1 MSSVYEVEIK
11 SLLGSKEKA
20 DLLRKSIEKKGAVK
34 GLFEKQLNHYFE
46 AGKDLSVVEKK
57 IIPLL
62 SDQKQKFFLETVNR
76 GRGFSVRTRQ
86 ANDKVIF
93 VIKASVDD
101 TTSANGISRLEFES
115 EMDLDLQE
123 LDNILLSS
131 GLSYQAKWSREREQ
145 YLLDEVTIC
154 LDKNSGYGY
163 LAEFESV
170 VSRHDLI
177 EKTKNRLYKLM
188 EEFQLQELQQDRL
201 ERMFSY
207 YNQNWRDYY
216 GTDKIFIIR

>member
-1 MSSVYEVEIK
+1 MSSYEVEIK

-20 DLLRKSIEKKGAVK
+20 ARLRESLEKKGAVK
-34 GLFEKQLNHYFE
+34 GPFEKQLNHYFE
-46 AGKDLSVVEKK
+46 ADKGLLGTEKK
-57 IIPLL
+57 ILPLL
-62 SDQKQKFFLETVNR
+62 SDQKQKNFLETVEL
-76 GRGFSVRTRQ
+76 GKDFSVRTRQ

-115 EMDLDLQE
+115 EMNLALQE
-123 LDNILLSS
+123 LDDILLSS
-131 GLSYQAKWSREREQ
+131 GLAYQAKWSREREQ
-145 YLLDEVTIC
+145 YLLEEITIC

-170 VSRHDLI
+170 VSEPALI
-177 EKTKNRLYKLM
+177 EETKDRLYKLM
-188 EEFQLQELQQDRL
+188 SEFQLEELRQDRL

-216 GTDKIFIIR
+216 GSDKIFIIR

>member
-1 MSSVYEVEIK
+1 MSSAYEVEIK

-20 DLLRKSIEKKGAVK
+20 ARLRKTLEQRGAVK
-34 GLFEKQLNHYFE
+34 GPFEKQLNHYFE
-46 AGKDLSVVEKK
+46 ADKGLSGTEKK
-57 IIPLL
+57 ILSLL
-62 SDQKQKFFLETVNR
+62 SDQKRKNFLETVER
-76 GRGFSVRTRQ
+76 GKDFSVRTRQ

-115 EMDLDLQE
+115 EMDLALQE
-123 LDNILLSS
+123 LDDILLSS

-145 YLLDEVTIC
+145 YLLDEITIC

-170 VSRHDLI
+170 VSKPDLI
-177 EKTKNRLYKLM
+177 EDTKTQLYKLM
-188 EEFQLQELQQDRL
+188 DEFQLQELQQDRL